1 MMAGRSLRLQA
12 AATMV
17 AITALTACAG
27 ETPDASDAFFENML
41 SLCDRTVTGQVVSD
55 QAVDADW
62 IGQVLT
68 VGPVSC
74 SADVIRMPLAVGDDT
89 SRTWVL
95 GRSSDGLIFRHIHVE
110 PDGTPS
116 AVTQYGGAAR
126 EGGSAERQD
135 FPADEQTKAN
145 FTENGIARS
154 NTNVWTLTIDD
165 EALGYALARPATDT
179 EDARDFRAI
188 FPLVTAGD

>member
-1 MMAGRSLRLQA
+1 MRTLFLIAPLALA
-12 AATMV
+12 ACTSPQ
-17 AITALTACAG
+17 T
-27 ETPDASDAFFENML
+27 ASDAFFDNML
-41 SLCDRTVTGQVVSD
+41 ALCDRTVTGEVVSD

-74 SADVIRMPLAVGDDT
+74 SEDVIRMPLAVGSDM

-95 GRSSDGLIFRHIHVE
+95 GRTGDALIFRHIHVE

-116 AVTQYGGAAR
+116 AVTDYGGPAR
-126 EGGSAERQD
+126 DGGTAQRQD

-145 FTENGIARS
+145 FTENGIAVS
-154 NTNVWTLTIDD
+154 NPNVWTLSIDGQ
-165 EALGYALARPATDT
+165 ALRYALARPATDT
-179 EDARDFRAI
+179 APARDFRAE
-188 FPLVTAGD
+188 FPL

>member
-1 MMAGRSLRLQA
+1 MR
-12 AATMV
+12 
-17 AITALTACAG
+17 ALIGIAPLALAACA
-27 ETPDASDAFFENML
+27 PSQNASDAFFTNMQ
-41 SLCDRTVTGQVVSD
+41 SICDQTLTGQVESD

-74 SADVIRMPLAVGDDT
+74 SGDVIRMPLAVGDDR

-95 GRSSDGLIFRHIHVE
+95 GRTGEDLIFRHIHVE

-116 AVTQYGGAAR
+116 AVTDYGGPAR
-126 EGGSAERQD
+126 DGGTAQRQD

-165 EALGYALARPATDT
+165 EALRYALARPATDS
-179 EDARDFRAI
+179 EPARDFRAV
-188 FPLVTAGD
+188 FPLRSSEN